1 MAKELVEVLE
11 DVLRELREI
20 KRSLRQDRLTKTV
33 YSVAE
38 AAKILGRSP
47 GTVRG
52 LIKAGRLRTSK
63 PEGANKQV
71 RHSVAKAD
79 LEALL
84 PIQS

>member
-1 MAKELVEVLE
+1 MAKDLVEVLE
-11 DVLRELREI
+11 DVLKELREI
-20 KRSLRQDRLTKTV
+20 KRSLRQDRLTKAV
-33 YSVAE
+33 YSVSE

-63 PEGANKQV
+63 PEGASKQA
-71 RHSVAKAD
+71 RHMVAKTD

-84 PIQS
+84 PTQS